1 MDSVGWQEGVVWDM
15 TDLTSFY
22 DEDGTFLGAISDKLL
37 KRMGLEEAKESLLKA
52 KQLRELRADVLRKEV
67 GR

>member
-1 MDSVGWQEGVVWDM
+1 M